1 MLRSC
6 QSALANIY
14 TIPLLFLNS
23 QQTLGHSQI
32 VDRLSD
38 SEQRSNHNHSAQTAL
53 EESGGSLVLQRLTAD
68 KRAVINWRISTHG
81 TATHVMQSDMPL
93 NSFSP
98 SAFLIACRRVLTT
111 SNGLT
116 ARAAVEPAA
125 KPARKEHLKNLY
137 L

>member
-1 MLRSC
+1 
-6 QSALANIY
+6 
-14 TIPLLFLNS
+14 
-23 QQTLGHSQI
+23 
-32 VDRLSD
+32 
-38 SEQRSNHNHSAQTAL
+38 
-53 EESGGSLVLQRLTAD
+53 VLQRLTAD

-125 KPARKEHLKNLY
+125 KPARKEHLQKFIFVILKIPCNHIFNWNPKKEISPEHGLARTITAPGTKIIESSE
-137 L
+137 

>member
-1 MLRSC
+1 MVFF
-6 QSALANIY
+6 A
-14 TIPLLFLNS
+14 FEF
-23 QQTLGHSQI
+23 
-32 VDRLSD
+32 V
-38 SEQRSNHNHSAQTAL
+38 
-53 EESGGSLVLQRLTAD
+53 LVLL
-68 KRAVINWRISTHG
+68 KRNGRKKWVEWENFLLAEGKTLQNEMCINDG

-125 KPARKEHLKNLY
+125 KPARKEHLRNLY

>member
-1 MLRSC
+1 LGLFSV
-6 QSALANIY
+6 LHF
-14 TIPLLFLNS
+14 FLNNS
-23 QQTLGHSQI
+23 ENKNNVQNAIILCHSM
-32 VDRLSD
+32 VFFAF
-38 SEQRSNHNHSAQTAL
+38 EFV
-53 EESGGSLVLQRLTAD
+53 LVLL
-68 KRAVINWRISTHG
+68 KRNGRKKWVEWENFLLAEGKTLQNEMCINDG

-125 KPARKEHLKNLY
+125 KPARKEHLRNLY